1 MKNIQDNI
9 EIINDFVINKDLVLT
24 VFQKESNQNG
34 ESSHLSDFN
43 KHALLVPLLS
53 MHVTTRNKFSDD
65 EWDYNQDVLNPQR
78 SVVGAKLRINFTKYE
93 HIPAFVIIELKCLL
107 HYFLLTPSYFRK
119 VTEKHNKR
127 VKKNIKPNTA
137 ISHFES
143 GLRYINTVFENMNIY
158 GKDFVQQRYK
168 SLSDVLDSDFRK
180 GAEVFT
186 FTADNSLKRFLSYL
200 NHPNCARVL
209 GEVIKV
215 DLSNLPFPEKE
226 IKKRKEK
233 LVFDNRVYERLIN
246 HSTYKVVDF
255 LNLMG
260 QEVEDKIALKHH
272 NVLSFN
278 AKSDFKLSSNIF
290 NDYVLIRLWTKGYP
304 QSYIEEFC
312 TISSDYLNSEGK
324 LIFSE
329 EIRKKAKKKYDIK
342 HFDHIR
348 REVNEVYYASAFL
361 IAQYTGMRP
370 GDLSEIC
377 LRNCLVVHEGFDLI
391 VSNMFKG
398 KFENLKLF
406 DDKWVAIPIMKDAI
420 RVARQ
425 ISILKNNDYLF
436 SNMDTVKPNTL
447 NKSMGPQGIK
457 EFFTNYLNKLF
468 DKKTVE
474 EINFT
479 PYMTRHTL
487 AYQLHRAELGLPF
500 ISFQLKHVVDRVGK
514 YSSVGAS
521 SSVTLGYGEIA
532 ENIVT
537 EKANKKELRHLAEL
551 ERIKSVMNPDGTY
564 LGPKGKEHKLR
575 LKKIFTGYIES
586 GYTKDQVFDAM
597 AKQGIAVINVG
608 SGFCFGGIENYDES
622 LPCIGSLRC
631 NPIRC
636 SNAIVTEVNAPKW
649 REVLITN
656 QALLAKEGYEDR
668 KEQILATIKEA
679 QEVLKLLGQEVII

>member
-1 MKNIQDNI
+1 MNNIQDNI
-9 EIINDFVINKDLVLT
+9 EIINEFVTNKKLVLT
-24 VFQKESNQNG
+24 LFQKTLIKGDDN
-34 ESSHLSDFN
+34 SDISVFN
-43 KHALLVPLLS
+43 EHALLVSLLS
-53 MHVTTRNKFSDD
+53 MPVTSINKFSD
-65 EWDYNQDVLNPQR
+65 EQWDYNKDALNPQR
-78 SVVGAKLRINFTKYE
+78 SVVGAKLRIDFTKYE

-107 HYFLLTPSYFRK
+107 HYFLLTPSFFLK
-119 VTEKHNKR
+119 VTEKNSRR
-127 VKKNIKPNTA
+127 VTKKIKPNTA
-137 ISHFES
+137 IAQFES
-143 GLRYINTVFENMNIY
+143 GLRYLNTVFENMQSY
-158 GKDFVQQRYK
+158 GREFVQQRYK

-180 GAEVFT
+180 GAEAFT
-186 FTADNSLKRFLSYL
+186 FTADNQLKKFLSYL

-215 DLSNLPFPEKE
+215 DLSSLPFPEKE
-226 IKKRKEK
+226 VKKRKER
-233 LVFDNRVYERLIN
+233 LVFENSIYERLIN

-255 LNLMG
+255 LKLMG
-260 QEVEDKIALKHH
+260 QEVEDKIALKHY
-272 NVLSFN
+272 NVLSPN
-278 AKSDFKLSSNIF
+278 ANSDFKLSSNIF
-290 NDYVLIRLWTKGYP
+290 NDYVLIRLWTTGYQ

-312 TISSDYLNSEGK
+312 TISSDYLNSDGK

-329 EIRKKAKKKYDIK
+329 AIRKKAKKKYDIA

-377 LRNCLVVHEGFDLI
+377 LSNCLVVHEGFDLI

-436 SNMDTVKPNTL
+436 SNMDTVAPNTL
-447 NKSMGPQGIK
+447 NKSMGPEGMK
-457 EFFTNYLNKLF
+457 NFFNNYFNRLF
-468 DKKTVE
+468 DKNAVK

-479 PYMTRHTL
+479 SYMTRHTL

-575 LKKIFTGYIES
+575 LEKIFTGYIES

-597 AKQGIAVINVG
+597 AEQGIAVINVG
-608 SGFCFGGIENYDES
+608 SGFCFGGTENFDES

-636 SNAIVTEVNAPKW
+636 SNAIVTTANAPKW